1 MNFCRWLEEKVEQEQ
16 VEALREEARRKAL
29 VKTRERERKELA
41 RYPLHSTRQRKA
53 KSLEKLHKVF
63 RLVKKKRKKSF
74 KKNSVLSR
82 RMEDAQR
89 LYNTAQKSLHTFL
102 ER

>member
-16 VEALREEARRKAL
+16 VEAMREEARRKAL

-53 KSLEKLHKVF
+53 KSLEKI
-63 RLVKKKRKKSF
+63 
-74 KKNSVLSR
+74 
-82 RMEDAQR
+82 
-89 LYNTAQKSLHTFL
+89 T
-102 ER
+102 